1 MHKEIERAVL
11 RITQAMEK
19 NRKNYDDANASYKDT
34 GYDRYWK
41 KMEKLD
47 AEYEELRSF
56 MHPKEEINISAGT
69 IQKLDEL
76 QRNVKNIRSKWENLR
91 RDLPYSSDS
100 VGIDDIFRDIK
111 TLLN

>member
-1 MHKEIERAVL
+1 MHKEVERAVS

-19 NRKNYDDANASYKDT
+19 NRKAYADANASYKDT

-56 MHPKEEINISAGT
+56 LHPKEEINISAGT

-76 QRNVKNIRSKWENLR
+76 QRKVKNIRSKWEYLR
-91 RDLPYSSDS
+91 SDLPDS
-100 VGIDDIFRDIK
+100 VDSVAIDDLFRDIRV
-111 TLLN
+111 LLN

>member
-11 RITQAMEK
+11 RITQSMEK
-19 NRKNYDDANASYKDT
+19 NRKAYDDANASYKDT

-56 MHPKEEINISAGT
+56 VHPKEEINIAAGT

-76 QRNVKNIRSKWENLR
+76 QRNVKNIRSKWEHLR
-91 RDLPYSSDS
+91 SDLPDS
-100 VGIDDIFRDIK
+100 VDSVAIDDLFRDIRV
-111 TLLN
+111 LLY

>member
-19 NRKNYDDANASYKDT
+19 NRKAYVEAVGSYGDT
-34 GYDRYWK
+34 GYDRYWN

-47 AEYEELRSF
+47 AEYEELKSF
-56 MHPKEEINISAGT
+56 LHPNEDTGVSVST

-76 QRNVKNIRSKWENLR
+76 QRKVKSIRSKWEYLR
-91 RDLPYSSDS
+91 YDMPDS
-100 VGIDDIFRDIK
+100 ADSIGIDELFKDIK
-111 TLLN
+111 PLLN

>member
-19 NRKNYDDANASYKDT
+19 NRKNYNDANASYKDT

-56 MHPKEEINISAGT
+56 VHPKEEINISAGT

-91 RDLPYSSDS
+91 SDLPDSSDS